1 MPRDKSERNVRIVN
15 EYLTDLP
22 ARVLEQVA
30 SGGCVCPPARV
41 RDMSPAPTPLKK
53 GEPFSPAEMLVCS
66 LFVALKPRTGGKR
79 KRDVHPLGVL
89 APDEGAKKTE
99 DYGGQTRPR
108 LSGEEMAARIAAYR
122 KVVERGGS
130 ITAHWEEEAKQNRKR
145 SGSLPLL
152 REVANPHT
160 EYSRPTVEGVCK
172 LAMWYGEKGLLNR
185 DVNDNRRSNW
195 QCVMEYAKTFEE
207 DWSDDEKEFIEIV
220 IKREYPR

>member
-1 MPRDKSERNVRIVN
+1 MPKEVNMPRDKSERNVRIVN

-89 APDEGAKKTE
+89 APDQGAKKNE
-99 DYGGQTRPR
+99 DYGGVARPR
-108 LSGEEMAARIAAYR
+108 LSEGELASRI
-122 KVVERGGS
+122 ES
-130 ITAHWEEEAKQNRKR
+130 FRKR
-145 SGSLPLL
+145 AEQRKPLTEWDEELDSFRQTRGLPPLMEKDDYPPIQAIC
-152 REVANPHT
+152 R
-160 EYSRPTVEGVCK
+160 
-172 LAMWYGEKGLLNR
+172 LAMWDGEKGLCNR
-185 DVNDNRRSNW
+185 DIKDTRRSDWQSVVGYALSFGPNW
-195 QCVMEYAKTFEE
+195 
-207 DWSDDEKEFIEIV
+207 DDDDKEFIKEF
-220 IKREYPR
+220 IKREYRK